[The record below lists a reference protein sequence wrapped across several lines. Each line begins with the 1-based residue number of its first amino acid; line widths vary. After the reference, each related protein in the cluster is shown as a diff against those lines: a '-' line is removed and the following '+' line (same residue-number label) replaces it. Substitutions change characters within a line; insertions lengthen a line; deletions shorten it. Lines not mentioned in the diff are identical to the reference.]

1 MKLKMVELLKGRVAV
16 ALSGGATKIAFM
28 AGVLLALV
36 GMGLMP
42 SVFIGTSSGSIL
54 ALFAAMGRFDLIR
67 EYMPIYTLK
76 LIFGK
81 DISKKAVSLLGLKSL
96 LKRGYMY
103 EYEGLEK
110 LIRGL
115 ISKEDLLDYQRNEDA
130 PLCFIHIA
138 SDNDLSERHIDIKN
152 CSYETMVSSVI
163 ASCSIPFFVPR
174 RKVEGVKAYDG
185 GLINHIASEWL
196 VEAHSLEFDS
206 LISIYSRTN
215 RIQDY
220 KKDEPIFKG
229 WSFKRLIYKAERLFL
244 IKNIVNSFNNFEK
257 TQTECDARDIA
268 HVAFFA
274 PDVLQKS
281 TFETSKEGNL
291 EMFEKG
297 QRAVKERYD

>member
-1 MKLKMVELLKGRVAV
+1 MKSINEFLGSKIAI

-36 GMGLMP
+36 SLGVNP
-42 SVFIGTSSGSIL
+42 VIFIGTSSGVIL
-54 ALFAAMGRFDLIR
+54 AVFAALGRYDLIR
-67 EYMPIYTLK
+67 EYMPVYTLE

-81 DISKKAVSLLGLKSL
+81 DISKKIVSLLGLKSL
-96 LKRGYMY
+96 LKSGHMY
-103 EYEGLEK
+103 EYKGLES
-110 LIRGL
+110 LLRVL
-115 ISKEDLLDYQRNEDA
+115 ISKEDLTEYQQDTNA

-138 SDNDLSERHIDIKN
+138 SDKDLKETHIDLKT
-152 CSYETMVSSVI
+152 CDYETMISAII

-174 RKVEGVKAYDG
+174 RKVNGVKNYDG

-196 VEAHSLEFDS
+196 VENHGNSFDN

-215 RIQDY
+215 NIEDY
-220 KKDEPIFKG
+220 TKEEPKFKG
-229 WSFKRLIYKAERLFL
+229 WSFKRLLYKAERLFL

-257 TQTECDARDIA
+257 TQTECDRQNIG
-268 HVAFFA
+268 HIAFFA

-281 TFETSKEGNL
+281 TFETSEKGNL

-297 QRAVKERYD
+297 QRAVK